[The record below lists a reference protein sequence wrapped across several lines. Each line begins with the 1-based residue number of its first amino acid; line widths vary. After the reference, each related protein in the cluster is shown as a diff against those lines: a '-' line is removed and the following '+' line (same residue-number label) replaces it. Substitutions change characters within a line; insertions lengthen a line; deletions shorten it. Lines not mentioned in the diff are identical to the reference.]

1 VLRFY
6 GFGNET
12 TPATEDQDAN
22 KVNANQFL
30 LYPSFKVSLGR
41 KGLLT
46 LGPALKYTQS
56 DEGTDQFINTVKPY
70 GVGKFGA
77 LALHGVLSWDG
88 RDNAI
93 FPRKGVEAAARASY
107 FPQTWDVTSDFG
119 QVNGNLNA
127 YLSAG
132 RVVTF
137 AFRAASKKV
146 FGTYPYME
154 AASIGE
160 GGLGEGS
167 LGEPRD
173 TVRGFRARRFIGDAS
188 ASLNSDV
195 RLRVS
200 HITIVLPGAWG
211 LQGFYDVGRVWLKGE
226 TSDTWHN
233 GAGGGIWLSLLND
246 RMAFSTGIS
255 HSTEADLIYFKGG
268 FAF

>member
-12 TPATEDQDAN
+12 TAPTQEQDFN

-30 LYPSFKVSLGR
+30 LYPSFKLSLGR

-46 LGPALKYTQS
+46 VGPVLKYTQS
-56 DEGTDQFINTVKPY
+56 DEDKVQFINVAKPY

-77 LALHGVLSWDG
+77 LAVHGVLAWDG

-93 FPRKGVEAAARASY
+93 FPRKGVVAAARASY

-146 FGTYPYME
+146 FGAYPYME

-160 GGLGEGS
+160 GGLGAGALEES
-167 LGEPRD
+167 RD
-173 TVRGFRARRFIGDAS
+173 TVRGFRARRFLGDAS
-188 ASLNSDV
+188 ASLNTDI

-200 HITIVLPGAWG
+200 DITIVLPGAWG
-211 LQGFYDVGRVWLKGE
+211 LQGFADVGRVWLEGE
-226 TSDTWHN
+226 TSDTWHT
-233 GAGGGIWLSLLND
+233 GLGGGVWLSLLND
-246 RMAFSTGIS
+246 RMAFSAGAS
-255 HSTEADLIYFKGG
+255 HSKETDLFYLKGG